1 MERKYNIVSNLVK
14 IHYSGKDYIG
24 QIKSIESDWSTS
36 RILGENNFDFAT
48 TLNYY
53 KVCIYEK
60 DTFCEIDNIYINDI
74 KEIQPYNQTN

>member
-36 RILGENNFDFAT
+36 RTLGKNNLDFMT
-48 TLNYY
+48 YLNYY

-74 KEIQPYNQTN
+74 EEIQFYNQTN